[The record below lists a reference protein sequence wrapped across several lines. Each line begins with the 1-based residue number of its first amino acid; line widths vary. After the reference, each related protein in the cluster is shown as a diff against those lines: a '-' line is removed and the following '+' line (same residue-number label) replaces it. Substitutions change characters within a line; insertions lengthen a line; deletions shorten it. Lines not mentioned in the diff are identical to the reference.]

1 MYTHQ
6 ATRWTQFITPLG
18 GIIAL
23 TCFFL
28 PWVTTVSNFRD
39 GSGYQFTQSGFE
51 FSMFDPTV
59 FIAGVMIVG
68 VGLYMVIRRTP
79 WKFRVP
85 VLMSSGIGLAIL
97 LAEQLELTRMN
108 RILDHRNYAIE
119 LGFWGT
125 FVGLI
130 IAALGTFLIRTEM
143 EKARSKDSVEV
154 KQLWFIVL
162 AGGIIALFGI
172 FMPWKGQDFPSHRS
186 IETGF
191 SLMNH
196 DPLIIFVCV
205 ATVIVLVGSFY
216 TLVSGNLRRLRVAV
230 LVSIGIGLGILFA
243 YSWDFPA
250 PEIYSQKILGKSFP
264 ETLRRSIHFGFY
276 LTVLGYVIAAFGM
289 LCSWD
294 WDVLNEEKNRNKQV
308 EVPTESGGQE

>member
-1 MYTHQ
+1 MHTYQ
-6 ATRWTQFITPLG
+6 VNRYTQFITPLG

-23 TCFFL
+23 TCFCL
-28 PWVTTVSNFRD
+28 PWVTTVNNYGYGD
-39 GSGYQFTQSGFE
+39 GSSFQFTQSGFG
-51 FSMFDPTV
+51 FSMFNPTV
-59 FIAGVMIVG
+59 FIASVMIVG

-79 WKFRVP
+79 WKSRVP

-97 LAEQLELTRMN
+97 LTEQLEHTRMN
-108 RILDHRNYAIE
+108 RIFDHTNYAIE

-125 FVGLI
+125 FAGLI

-143 EKARSKDSVEV
+143 EKTHSKDSVEV
-154 KQLWFIVL
+154 KRLWFIVL

-172 FMPWKGQDFPSHRS
+172 FMPWKGFGS
-186 IETGF
+186 IPGHSLMKTGF
-191 SLMNH
+191 RLMNQ
-196 DPLIIFVCV
+196 DPLIIFVFV
-205 ATVIVLVGSFY
+205 AGVIVLVGSVY

-243 YSWDFPA
+243 YSWDISA
-250 PEIYSQKILGKSFP
+250 LEIYSQKILGKPFP

-276 LTVLGYVIAAFGM
+276 LTSLGYVIAAFGV

-294 WDVLNEEKNRNKQV
+294 VFDQEENKDEQV
-308 EVPTESGGQE
+308 EVPTESG